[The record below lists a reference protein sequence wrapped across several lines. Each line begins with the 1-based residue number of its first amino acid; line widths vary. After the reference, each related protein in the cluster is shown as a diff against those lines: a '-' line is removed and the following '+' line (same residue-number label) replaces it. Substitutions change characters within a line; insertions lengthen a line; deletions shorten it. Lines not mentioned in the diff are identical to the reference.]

1 MTDEQ
6 TTTTDTGGD
15 KVDKDVAEDD
25 VNPMLV
31 EARSL
36 AERIEEGNAKS
47 EELLKKQEKLL
58 AEQALSGTVG
68 GMVKAKAPH
77 VETDEEY
84 TKRIKQE
91 IAEGK
96 HGDQ

>member
-6 TTTTDTGGD
+6 TNTIDTGGD

-58 AEQALSGTVG
+58 AEQALSGTAG
-68 GMVKAKAPH
+68 GMVKSKEPH
-77 VETDEEY
+77 VETEKEY
-84 TKRIKQE
+84 SERIKKE
-91 IAEGK
+91 IKEGK
-96 HGDQ
+96 HGD